1 MFQKNDYKVLE
12 DLYLDTPT
20 AAEVKWNESF
30 FDREGYELNA
40 IEKEFY
46 CANKIP
52 IIVEERQTRRVPD
65 DALKVQLQ
73 HWYSEKQPHPNL
85 LIDHAHIL
93 HRLAYK
99 GEALEMIKQKAKEYP
114 HLWRMVHMKP
124 KYGADFAI
132 DWVDENQAVEI
143 FHFELDARNYE
154 EFLLN
159 LQKLESFIDG
169 TDWENQSKLLL
180 DKKSEWKHLN
190 EYDQAVYKANFFGFN
205 KIGIKYFEDD
215 YLNKPYLFSYLKVI
229 D

>member
-1 MFQKNDYKVLE
+1 MFKKNHYTILD
-12 DLYLDTPT
+12 DLYLENSTNVDI
-20 AAEVKWNESF
+20 KWNESF
-30 FDREGYELNA
+30 FDREGYELNS

-46 CANKIP
+46 SANSVP
-52 IIVEERQTRRVPD
+52 VLVEERQTRRVPD

-73 HWYSEKQPHPNL
+73 HWYSEIDTHPNL

-99 GEALEMIKQKAKEYP
+99 GEALEQIKEKAKEYP

-124 KYGADFAI
+124 KYGADFAV
-132 DWVDENQAVEI
+132 DWVDEEQAVEI
-143 FHFELDARNYE
+143 FHFEIDGRNTE

-159 LQKLESFIDG
+159 LSKLEKFIAS
-169 TDWENQSKLLL
+169 TDWEKKAKELLSK
-180 DKKSEWKHLN
+180 KNEWKPLD
-190 EYDQAVYKANFFGFN
+190 EYKQAVYKAELFGFN
-205 KIGIKYFEDD
+205 KIGIKYFEDH

>member
-1 MFQKNDYKVLE
+1 MFKKNDYTVVK
-12 DLYLDTPT
+12 DLYLDKP
-20 AAEVKWNESF
+20 AVGEVKWTESF

-46 CANKIP
+46 AANEIP
-52 IIVEERQTRRVPD
+52 ILVEERQTRRVPD

-73 HWYSEKQPHPNL
+73 HWYSEIESHPNI

-99 GEALEMIKQKAKEYP
+99 GEALEMIKEKAKEYP

-124 KYGADFAI
+124 KYGADLAI
-132 DWVDENQAVEI
+132 DWVDEDQAVEI
-143 FHFELDARNYE
+143 FHFEIDARDYD

-159 LQKLESFIDG
+159 LSKLENFINT
-169 TDWENQSKLLL
+169 TDWEVKANQLLS
-180 DKKSEWKHLN
+180 KKSEWKHLN
-190 EYDQAVYKANFFGFN
+190 EYDQAIYKAELFDFN

>member
-1 MFQKNDYKVLE
+1 MFKKNNYTVLE
-12 DLYLDTPT
+12 NLYLDSPT
-20 AAEVKWNESF
+20 LADVKWNESF

-46 CANKIP
+46 SSNEIP
-52 IIVEERQTRRVPD
+52 VLVEERQTRRVPD

-73 HWYSEKQPHPNL
+73 HWYSEINSHPNL

-99 GEALEMIKQKAKEYP
+99 GEALEQIKQKAKEHP

-124 KYGADFAI
+124 KYGADFAV
-132 DWVDENQAVEI
+132 DWVDEDQAVEI
-143 FHFELDARNYE
+143 FHFELDARNSE

-159 LQKLESFIDG
+159 LSKLEKFIDS
-169 TDWENQSKLLL
+169 TDWESKAKDLLSR
-180 DKKSEWKHLN
+180 KKEWKHLN
-190 EYDQAVYKANFFGFN
+190 EYDQAIYKAEMFGFN

>member
-1 MFQKNDYKVLE
+1 MFKKNHYTILDN
-12 DLYLDTPT
+12 LYLEKSTNVDL
-20 AAEVKWNESF
+20 EWNESF
-30 FDREGYELNA
+30 FDREGYELNS
-40 IEKEFY
+40 IEKAFY
-46 CANKIP
+46 SSNSVP
-52 IIVEERQTRRVPD
+52 VLVEERQTRRVPD

-73 HWYSEKQPHPNL
+73 HWYSETNLHPNL

-99 GEALEMIKQKAKEYP
+99 GEALEQIKKKAKEYP

-124 KYGADFAI
+124 KYGADFAV

-143 FHFELDARNYE
+143 FHFEIDGRNTE

-159 LQKLESFIDG
+159 LNILEKFIAA
-169 TDWENQSKLLL
+169 TDWEKKAKELLSK
-180 DKKSEWKHLN
+180 KNEWKHLD
-190 EYDQAVYKANFFGFN
+190 EYKQAVYKAELFGFN
-205 KIGIKYFEDD
+205 KIGIKYFEDH